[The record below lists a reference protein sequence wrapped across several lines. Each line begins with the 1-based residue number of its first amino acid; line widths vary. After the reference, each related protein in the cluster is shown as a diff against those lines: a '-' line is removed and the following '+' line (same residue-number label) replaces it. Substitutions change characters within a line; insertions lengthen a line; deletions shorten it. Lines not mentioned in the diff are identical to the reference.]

1 MSLARTTDDQ
11 FDADVL
17 AAALPTLVEFTAAWC
32 PPCRVIEPVLTQIA
46 EDESARLSVLAMDAD
61 ANPRTAQRYGVL
73 GLPTL
78 MLVVDG
84 EVVAQIVGA
93 RPRAAI
99 MRELEPHLAA
109 AAG

>member
-1 MSLARTTDDQ
+1 MALSRTTDDR

-17 AAALPTLVEFTAAWC
+17 AASRPTLVEFTASWC
-32 PPCRVIEPVLTQIA
+32 PPCRVIEPVLAQIA
-46 EDESARLSVLAMDAD
+46 DEESERLSVLAIDAD
-61 ANPRTAQRYGVL
+61 ANPRTAARYGVL

-109 AAG
+109 VAG